1 MSNYI
6 IHITNTN
13 INNDSRIL
21 KEMKSLKKFCRIN
34 NFELYGVGIEESVI
48 KKHRNNNI
56 DLNIYTSKRKVSRI
70 FSKFKSL
77 NHAITF
83 FELLI
88 FTLKYTFKMK
98 PRIIHCHD
106 TLVLPIGYLLKKI
119 KKSRL
124 IYDAHELES
133 NKNGQSKLMSW
144 CTLFIEKKCWKSI
157 NLLISVSESIIKWYQ
172 ENLGIKKSILVLNSP
187 EIRKSDLSHKK
198 ISSYRGNYF
207 HKEFNINN
215 STLIFLY
222 LGFLTK
228 GRGIEKIID
237 AFDSD
242 QINSHV
248 VFVGYGNMKDYILK
262 ASKNN
267 RKIHYHEAVKHDEVV
282 KLSRNA
288 DVGLCLIE
296 KISLSDYYC
305 LPNKLFEYAFS
316 GLPVLAS
323 DFPELK
329 KMVHKFKLGLC
340 CKIETRAIEV
350 AIKKIERNPL
360 PKVDSD
366 LSELSWKSQENKLIN
381 AYRSI

>member
-1 MSNYI
+1 MDILHISNT
-6 IHITNTN
+6 HIEV
-13 INNDSRIL
+13 DSRIL
-21 KEMKSLKKFCRIN
+21 KELKSLSKNKENKILALGIRSRKNVSDNTLNYKNIRIISVNLFATRLNFLNRNIRHLLTFISFFFKVLMHTRGIKF
-34 NFELYGVGIEESVI
+34 EV
-48 KKHRNNNI
+48 
-56 DLNIYTSKRKVSRI
+56 
-70 FSKFKSL
+70 
-77 NHAITF
+77 
-83 FELLI
+83 
-88 FTLKYTFKMK
+88 
-98 PRIIHCHD
+98 IHCHD

-119 KKSRL
+119 KKSKL

-157 NLLISVSESIIKWYQ
+157 DLLISVSESIIKWYQ

-187 EIRKSDLSHKK
+187 EIRKSDLSLNK
-198 ISSYRGNYF
+198 ISSVRGNYF

-340 CKIETRAIEV
+340 CKIKTRAIEV

-381 AYRSI
+381 AYSSI